1 MNRGIVVVTALAAA
15 AIGATF
21 SMRACAATPTPAA
34 TTSIGEWQAG
44 TNYTLLESPL
54 PPHLAKGKIEVN
66 EIFWYGCSHCYA
78 LDPTLESWKTSK
90 PGYVEFVRIPVIW
103 GPMHRQHAKLFYTL
117 QALGRG
123 DLHPK
128 VFEAIHR
135 DGKPLAAQDEQEAR
149 AMHWEFL
156 KQNGVSEKD
165 FNAAYDSPAV
175 AANVAAAEQLTLRF
189 AVASVPLMIVN
200 GKYSTSVSQAGGQP
214 ELLTLVNALAASEK
228 SR

>member
-1 MNRGIVVVTALAAA
+1 MNRGIVIAAVLAAA

-21 SMRACAATPTPAA
+21 SMRACAAAPAA

-44 TNYTLLESPL
+44 TNYTLLETPQ
-54 PPHLAKGKIEVN
+54 PPNVAKGKVEVN
-66 EIFWYGCSHCYA
+66 EVFWYGCGHCYA

-103 GPMHRQHAKLFYTL
+103 GPTHRQHAKLFYTL

-135 DGKPLAAQDEQEAR
+135 DGKPLAAQDDQEAR

-175 AANVAAAEQLTLRF
+175 AANVAAAERLTLRF

-214 ELLTLVNALAASEK
+214 ELLSLINALAASEK